1 MIEKKPFRLYTL
13 AEEKEKVKYIVI
25 SIKLNK
31 AEEKELN
38 EVMKLLF
45 TDKKSVALKNSVS
58 IALEYLKSNT
68 TLKILDLISNNQRRV
83 QKNLRKD
90 LEIKRYKLKSE

>member
-90 LEIKRYKLKSE
+90 LEIKRYKFKNE